1 MTESFL
7 ARSSVFREFLIIF
20 QKLALANL
28 LAVKIFIVII
38 IIIIMTLYKKKPL
51 ENLYPNFV
59 AHD

>member
-7 ARSSVFREFLIIF
+7 ARSSVFREFLFFF
-20 QKLALANL
+20 QKLALANV
-28 LAVKIFIVII
+28 LAVKIGIVII

-59 AHD
+59 THD